1 MTAGVRPSRRAAAVA
16 ERAPEA
22 RPDAAVPLIHLRG
35 IAKTYVRDDH
45 PVPAL
50 RGVDLDI
57 QAGELTAIMGRSG
70 SGKSTLLHILG
81 LLDAEYEGRYVFDGQ
96 LVSGLSP
103 DQLSRLRNRKIGFV
117 FQQFHLLPQLTIL
130 ENAAL
135 PALYAGGRPRDCRAA
150 ARARLEQMGLGH
162 RLDHRPSE
170 LSIGQRQRAAIARAL
185 VNAPRLILADEPTG
199 ALDSRT
205 AMEILDLLRELHR
218 GGATVVLVTH
228 DPEVG
233 AAAERIIHI
242 HDGTTDDGV
251 A

>member
-1 MTAGVRPSRRAAAVA
+1 MTAGALPRDDPRGRGDAGTRPLAAA
-16 ERAPEA
+16 
-22 RPDAAVPLIHLRG
+22 PLIHLRG
-35 IAKTYVRDDH
+35 IAKTYVRDRAA
-45 PVPAL
+45 VPAL
-50 RGVDLDI
+50 RGLDLDI
-57 QAGELTAIMGRSG
+57 HAGELTAIMGRSG

-81 LLDAEYEGRYVFDGQ
+81 LLDAEYEGRYAFDGEG
-96 LVSGLSP
+96 VSGLSA
-103 DQLSRLRNRKIGFV
+103 DRLSRLRNRKIGFV

-135 PALYAGGRPRDCRAA
+135 PALYAGGAPRDCRAA
-150 ARARLEQMGLGH
+150 ARTRLEQMGLGH

-185 VNAPRLILADEPTG
+185 VNEPRLILADEPTG

-205 AMEILDLLRELHR
+205 AREILELLRELHR
-218 GGATVVLVTH
+218 GGATVVIVTH
-228 DPEVG
+228 DQEVG

>member
-1 MTAGVRPSRRAAAVA
+1 VTRSAAQTRGVVA
-16 ERAPEA
+16 LGAPTPGA
-22 RPDAAVPLIHLRG
+22 RPGSAALISLRA
-35 IAKTYVRDDH
+35 IAKTYLRDGA
-45 PVPAL
+45 PVEAL
-50 RGVDLDI
+50 RGLDLDI
-57 QAGELTAIMGRSG
+57 HSGEFTAIMGRSG

-81 LLDAEYEGRYVFDGQ
+81 LLDAEYEGTYVFDGER
-96 LVSGLSP
+96 VSGLSA

-117 FQQFHLLPQLTIL
+117 FQSFHLLPQLTIL

-135 PALYAGGRPRDCRAA
+135 PALYAGGQPRAGREA
-150 ARARLEQMGLGH
+150 ARRRLEQMGLGE
-162 RLDHRPSE
+162 RLDHRPNE

-185 VNAPRLILADEPTG
+185 VNEPRVILADEPTG

-205 AMEILDLLRELHR
+205 AMEILDILRALHA

-228 DPEVG
+228 DHEVS

-242 HDGTTDDGV
+242 SDGTSDDGM